1 VSITET
7 NPIAV
12 LSIVWGRAPRLDR
25 GVYEIDG
32 FPKIRGTAW
41 VTFRG
46 TAAMCSVAALYRGEE
61 ADYLFLDGYEGDIR
75 ADLEWA
81 LSPFHPLTAADLDA
95 LVAAV
100 IAAVKAETEVAK

>member
-1 VSITET
+1 MSITET

-32 FPKIRGTAW
+32 FPKIRGVAYLTY
-41 VTFRG
+41 RG

-61 ADYLFLDGYEGDIR
+61 TDYLFLDGYEGDIR

-81 LSPFHPLTAADLDA
+81 LSPFHELNPAEVDA
-95 LVAAV
+95 MVAAV
-100 IAAVKAETEVAK
+100 MAAVKTETVTQ